1 MNDIAITGIG
11 VISPI
16 GLNESSVLESLLASR
31 SGVRVIA
38 PPELPRK
45 FPVGLVDADFSEHF
59 TRIELPLLDRI
70 TQMALLA
77 ARQATEN
84 AGIANFSTFG
94 ERSGVFFGT
103 GRGGVTTEWE
113 AIRQYMEDTMKPAKP
128 YVLMASMPN
137 APTAQISIRHQIFG
151 PTSTHTSAC
160 SSSGAAIA
168 DACRHIQTGEI
179 DVAIAG
185 GAETTLASIF
195 LRTWDG
201 LRAIADVDEDPS
213 RSCKPFSRQR
223 TGLVLGEGS
232 VFYVLESREHA
243 ERRGA
248 RIHAFIAGFGIA
260 SDGHHIGSPHQRGQ
274 IASMRSALRAAGID
288 ASQLDYINA
297 HATATRGGDP
307 VEVSA
312 LKEVLGQ
319 AVSRVPVSSTKALHA
334 HMLGAAS
341 AMEMLVCILAARH
354 SFIPATAHL
363 DEIDPEC
370 SGIHHV
376 TEVIRDRPVRHAM
389 SLSAGF
395 GGTNVALVIRSNEE
409 RA

>member
-11 VISPI
+11 GISPNRQ
-16 GLNESSVLESLLASR
+16 NESSILENLLASR
-31 SGVRVIA
+31 LRVRVIA
-38 PPELPRK
+38 PPDLPRK
-45 FPVGLVDADFSEHF
+45 ISVGLVDAQFLEHF
-59 TRIELPLLDRI
+59 ARIELPLVDRI

-128 YVLMASMPN
+128 SVLMASMPN

-151 PTSTHTSAC
+151 PTATHTSAC

-213 RSCKPFSRQR
+213 RSCKPFSRHR

-376 TEVIRDRPVRHAM
+376 TEVIRGRSVRHAM